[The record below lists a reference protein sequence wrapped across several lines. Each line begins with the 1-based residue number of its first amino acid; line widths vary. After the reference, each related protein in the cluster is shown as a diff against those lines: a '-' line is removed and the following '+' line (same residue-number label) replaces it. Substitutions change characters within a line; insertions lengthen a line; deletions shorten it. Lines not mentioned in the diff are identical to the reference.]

1 MASTERNFL
10 LVSLVVSALSGLV
23 LRADSAAQI
32 SFGACTPQQS
42 EERGQCVHI
51 TSCPFLADLLKVE
64 PKTPEQRVLL
74 SKSQCG
80 LDNRVEG
87 LVNRIL
93 VCCPQSKRADIEDPQ
108 PTAPKGAEQQP
119 GNVLP
124 GSDDCG
130 FLFDDRIFGG
140 TATSLWEFP
149 WMVLLQYKKPFS
161 ETYSFNCGGALI
173 NSRYV
178 LTAGHCL
185 ASRDLDK
192 AGVVLHSVR
201 LGEWDTRTDPDCSTL
216 MNGERI
222 CAPHHIDIE
231 VEKGIIHEQ
240 FAPASVD
247 QKNDIALVRL
257 KRSVSY
263 TDYVRPICMPTDDM
277 IRNNFVD
284 YGMDVAGWGLT
295 ENMQPSPTKLK
306 ITVTVW
312 NLTGC
317 QEQYNTFFKVK
328 MDDTQ
333 LCAGGQ
339 AGKDTCG
346 GDSGGP
352 LMVPIT
358 SGGRDVFYIAGVTS
372 YGTKPCGL
380 KGWPGVYT
388 RTGAFVNWIKQK
400 LEA

>member
-1 MASTERNFL
+1 MATIDRNFL
-10 LVSLVVSALSGLV
+10 VLALVVSALSGLV
-23 LRADSAAQI
+23 HRTDAADI
-32 SFGACTPQQS
+32 TFGACKPQQS
-42 EERGQCVHI
+42 DEHGQCVHI
-51 TSCPFLADLLKVE
+51 TSCPSLANLLMME
-64 PKTPEQRVLL
+64 PKTPAQRMLL

-93 VCCPQSKRADIEDPQ
+93 VCCPQSQRSSIDAAEVKSTPEEDH
-108 PTAPKGAEQQP
+108 QP

-124 GSDDCG
+124 GSDVCG

-140 TATSLWEFP
+140 TNTSLWEFP
-149 WMVLLQYKKPFS
+149 WMVLLQYKKLFS
-161 ETYSFNCGGALI
+161 ESYSFSCGGSLI

-185 ASRDLDK
+185 ASRALDN
-192 AGVVLHSVR
+192 AGAVLHSVR
-201 LGEWDTRTDPDCSTL
+201 LGEWDTRTDPDCATQI
-216 MNGERI
+216 NGNRI
-222 CAPHHIDIE
+222 CAPKHIDIE

-240 FAPASVD
+240 FSPNSVD

-257 KRSVSY
+257 KKSVSY
-263 TDYVRPICMPTDDM
+263 TDYVRPICLPNADL

-295 ENMQPSPTKLK
+295 ENMEPSQIKLK
-306 ITVTVW
+306 ITVNVW
-312 NLTGC
+312 NLTRC
-317 QEQYNTFFKVK
+317 QEKYNTYKVK
-328 MDDTQ
+328 LDDTQ
-333 LCAGGQ
+333 MCAGGQ
-339 AGKDTCG
+339 SGVDTCG

-352 LMVPIT
+352 LMVSIT
-358 SGGRDVFYIAGVTS
+358 SGGRDLFYIAGVTS

-388 RTGAFVNWIKQK
+388 RTGAYIDWIQQK

>member
-1 MASTERNFL
+1 MPTTERNFL
-10 LVSLVVSALSGLV
+10 LLSLVVSALSGLF
-23 LRADSAAQI
+23 LQTDATQI

-42 EERGQCVHI
+42 DERGQCIHI
-51 TSCPFLADLLKVE
+51 TDCPYLNDLLKVE
-64 PKTPEQRVLL
+64 PKTPAQRTLL

-80 LDNRVEG
+80 LDNRMEG

-93 VCCPQSKRADIEDPQ
+93 VCCPQSRRGGVPEPQ
-108 PTAPKGAEQQP
+108 PSVAKGDEVQP

-124 GSDDCG
+124 GNDVCG
-130 FLFDDRIFGG
+130 FLLHDRIFGG
-140 TATSLWEFP
+140 TNTSLWEFP
-149 WMVLLQYKKPFS
+149 WMVLLQYKKILAD
-161 ETYSFNCGGALI
+161 TYSFNCGGALI

-185 ASRDLDK
+185 ASRDLDQ

-201 LGEWDTRTDPDCSTL
+201 LGEWDTSTDPDCSTQ
-216 MNGERI
+216 MNGNRI
-222 CAPHHIDIE
+222 CAPKHIDIE
-231 VEKGIIHEQ
+231 VEKGIVHEQ

-257 KRSVSY
+257 KRSVTY
-263 TDYVRPICMPTDDM
+263 TDYVRPICLPSNDM
-277 IRNNFVD
+277 LQNKFVD

-295 ENMQPSPTKLK
+295 EKMEPSEKKLK
-306 ITVTVW
+306 IEVTVW
-312 NLTGC
+312 NLTRC

-352 LMVPIT
+352 LMVYINT
-358 SGGRDVFYIAGVTS
+358 GGRDVFYIAGVTS

-388 RTGAFVNWIKQK
+388 RTGAFVNWIQQK